1 MGKQF
6 KREYTRNSS
15 PYQLGWSLRIFSKSI
30 NHERCDRV
38 ATKLTLLYEKN
49 VYHLDKYIIDEI
61 KWEKSYFCDYQA
73 AFAVW

>member
-15 PYQLGWSLRIFSKSI
+15 PYQLRWSLRIFSKSI

-61 KWEKSYFCDYQA
+61 EWEKSYFCDYQA
-73 AFAVW
+73 AFAV